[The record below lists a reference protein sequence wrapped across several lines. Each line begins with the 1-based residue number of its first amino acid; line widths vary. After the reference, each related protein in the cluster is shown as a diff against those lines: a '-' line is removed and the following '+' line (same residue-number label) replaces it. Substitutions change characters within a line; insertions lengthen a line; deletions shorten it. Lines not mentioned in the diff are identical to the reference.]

1 MTYRSYHPDLANALL
16 NNDEYL
22 VAHLVKFEKPTL
34 NPNYN
39 GVASKEAVTYSYITD
54 APFNIEFNDGSFSR
68 LQEFQREKDIFE
80 NPNSLSGATPNG
92 LQTYHAN
99 KLLSVGT
106 LNEGIEAKAS
116 SLTIKLDSSSL
127 GIVHFE
133 KDMRFLAD
141 NTTIVLNTDIS
152 EIGFKEGDTVT
163 LSAGSGSNNNITFII
178 NRFFIDSV
186 TYGTARPAI
195 MVTQTKGAGS
205 WTAETASYNM
215 SLVSEEL
222 STLVIGNG
230 STSYTN
236 YINREVVIYRV
247 FIDPNTN
254 SIIGGFPAFING
266 VYDQKGAVLV
276 FKGIISNA
284 ALNENPGKSS
294 EMSWTLASHWGDFVR
309 VQNRL
314 TSDAD
319 HRAVGVNGLSDENMI
334 LRKEYEGDYGF
345 EHSETSL
352 NLIATYNRTETRTR
366 LKKKKK
372 ALGLSKKYTQIEYEV
387 EIPTDVELN
396 INMQSKALPVVYGV
410 QKIDSIPV
418 FFDNFKEQP
427 DRVYVAYA
435 LAEGTIGSLLDVSI
449 DDKTTLCLD
458 AADSLARSEQN
469 ENNSID
475 VLCKGRQDR
484 GDVLLGTDASQGVGI
499 YTHKT
504 YNWNGYNSAQGGS
517 LFKSAKNLGPIENTP
532 YYTEET
538 RMLDAGDVS
547 TDVNNLFAD
556 IGIGHEQAYAFRDP
570 IDCTLIF
577 HQGNSNQRA
586 NNLLVEKADKQLFK
600 VQNDFYSGNPHQYW
614 TPNHRMLDTAY
625 VVAEYLLSEGETNLP
640 SLDFVVRGKS
650 IDCHNYDGSFKQTQ
664 VTDHIVVNFNV
675 GDTVTISGDGITT
688 YTTTIIDRWYFKNED
703 NETEFRFRWKEEP
716 APIGGPT
723 ITMTK
728 GTSVWN
734 MQKANS
740 LLYTGTIPGALE
752 AEISSSTMGSEG
764 VNITL
769 QNLANGFNNAVSA
782 TDSVETIGS
791 YQRPK
796 SYFGVLS
803 ANVVGGNIYATGDLS
818 YLSKSNLLFQTFNSS
833 TNTIENIGGI
843 PDPILPVD
851 SDGTA
856 VFEKIFL
863 KNAIRFP
870 SGTGVVIEGSTIIL
884 SRFNSDNVPY
894 VQERKV
900 IDWIADATNPTAIVD
915 VAWDAGYHPS
925 FGDKYQIRTPKDKRI
940 SINPAMQL
948 LDYLTSIRYGK
959 GLDLQED
966 IDIETFKS
974 AAVACDTRSDVTMV
988 IKNEGNIPVMGKEYH
1003 RRYAG
1008 HTHWRGEV
1016 SKIVPVGA
1024 DYYAVTFT
1032 DCIGKI
1038 VEKAQ
1043 DFKMYYDGTLI
1054 WIADA
1059 LTGSTLVRLNGAG
1072 LIGSNFTPVNGTTGF
1087 SIEAVGHVAPA
1098 LTVDTG
1104 EAGLSADGNPV
1115 VKNIDSQQG
1124 FTGSG
1129 YSLYDSDNI
1138 KYWRMVGWDSHAQ
1151 RNVTRHQLNQVV
1163 STTGTVFDNVNNML
1177 RQFNGILRYSNG
1189 KYQLKVKS
1197 AAPALSVYEKLSND
1211 DIIGSIKL
1219 SDKGSKKTFN
1229 SVSASIID
1237 PQNGFETRS
1246 VSFFNS
1252 EYLNQDNNVP
1262 KKGSFSTP
1270 SITNYYNARV
1280 NIKQF
1285 LDESR
1290 NGLEIQFTARPSAA
1304 LLMAGEVF
1312 ALSYN
1317 RFGWTEKLWRITN
1330 LNFLNNGNV
1339 SITAEEHSDSAYFV
1353 PAPDESRPVVV
1364 ASTGAVATG
1373 SAIPRSP
1380 HSLTATQS
1388 LDTAIRLN
1396 WQNSPSFREDTHSV
1410 EIFSNTYN
1418 KRSYGFTLTGGM
1430 SHGTVI
1436 TFSPQGNGAGFQALK
1451 DEIATLQENMVV
1463 SGDITAVRDVPIA
1476 FAVPGVSYQI
1486 KVLGNTDWNA
1496 IAGTLSIQYEIGSI
1510 IVPIA
1515 GASLTGTG
1523 VLRSE
1528 EEEIRVT
1535 SVGLN
1540 LAGYPQIQLNTVVTY
1555 SPGGRIDVTAPKI
1568 ATVSDATTYT
1578 DLVLEGTGSVT
1589 RYYWVRYKVI
1599 KSVLNNAG
1607 VLKKPV
1613 YSAFFP
1619 NNNTGG
1625 IDGTAESITNFKVRD
1640 INISL
1645 SAPTE
1650 FIYTTLGNTIATG
1663 YGSSCDIT
1671 CIGINNT
1678 NTPEFQ
1684 FETVDA
1690 NGTVVS
1696 QAFSTTASYTYN
1708 APVGVTRGD
1717 GFDLMPQ
1724 SIVIKMREST
1734 DDPLVY
1740 IEKEQT
1746 INFTAA
1752 RLLGD
1757 GDPGDSVDIIFQR
1770 SATEPSKPAA
1780 SVSTPSG
1787 WSTTVSGTTGTDV
1800 LWSSIGTKS
1809 GTDTNYTWQDV
1820 VRVEGTEGPQ
1830 GAAVVELAIYERS
1843 PANTAPNT
1851 PTGGS
1856 FNFNTQSLTPPSNW
1870 YDGVPSGTG
1879 AVFVSTGYAVEGTP
1893 SATAATIT
1901 WSSPQIAFQD
1911 GSNGTPGNDSIRV
1924 DLTNENHGIPLK
1936 TNGLRDFS
1944 GSGTDVYVY
1953 EGTSVLNYD
1962 PSPTANQVGYWG
1974 ITSMVGNNLTLGA
1987 GTNPSDQGTFAR
1999 VKDHTN
2005 ISSDVADVTFTIDG
2019 KNSDGVA
2026 FTRIIKQSIQGLAG
2040 VQSVKLVANTLKY
2053 EFSETSVRTHPA
2065 SGNLVLTAET
2075 TGIDHTS
2082 PTVKCRFTKHTG
2094 VVTTVL
2100 GSVTTAVTNSSAL
2113 PVTFSDAPEYYR
2125 VQVKDGTTILAED
2138 KILIPTLK
2146 PGQIISVVPTNNN
2159 HTFFGPSTGVITSN
2173 NFESKVDVTVDGT
2186 AYGYDGTAPYLNNT
2200 FRYGAF
2206 TNTDGRCSPDASP
2219 QGKLTILGTSNILD
2233 TPGDLTSTFT
2243 VPVISNESNQ
2253 TLAILSFV
2261 LIKNIGRRA
2270 GQPLSFEYTGV
2281 SPFGSSDFASWKGTL
2296 TTQAAK
2302 DAVKRLFDT
2311 NVTSTLVAGD
2321 KLTIY
2326 DSTSTATRV
2335 YQGPDRYVS
2344 NEDGVTL
2351 GEWSSRVVE
2360 VFDGSVIV
2368 EGTLDA
2374 SVLTTSQIF
2383 ANLTTSGSLELL
2395 TGGQIYTTNKGNYGD
2410 TSDGIF
2416 LGHTG
2421 GKYKLDIGGS
2431 DEYIRFDGDNIDLK
2445 CKSFSLQSSS
2455 NAASSRLKIIDDR
2468 LEVYQG
2474 STLRVRLGRL

>member
-80 NPNSLSGATPNG
+80 NPNSLSGAIPNG

-127 GIVHFE
+127 GLVHFE

-178 NRFFIDSV
+178 NRFFIDST
-186 TYGTARPAI
+186 TYGTPRPAI
-195 MVTQTKGAGS
+195 MVTQTKGSSS

-215 SLVSEEL
+215 SLISEEI

-266 VYDQKGAVLV
+266 VYDQKGAVLI

-284 ALNENPGKSS
+284 ALSENPGNSS

-319 HRAVGVNGLSDENMI
+319 HRAVGIDGLSDENMI

-345 EHSETSL
+345 EHSESSL

-410 QKIDSIPV
+410 QKIDSIPI
-418 FFDNFKEQP
+418 FFDNFKDQP

-435 LAEGTIGSLLDVSI
+435 LAEGTIGSLLDISI

-458 AADSLARSEQN
+458 GADSLARSEQN

-499 YTHKT
+499 YAHKT

-517 LFKSAKNLGPIENTP
+517 IFRSAKNLGPIENTP

-538 RMLDAGDVS
+538 RIMDAGDVAS
-547 TDVNNLFAD
+547 DVD
-556 IGIGHEQAYAFRDP
+556 TVGQSIGISHEQAYAFRDP
-570 IDCTLIF
+570 IDFTLIF
-577 HQGNSNQRA
+577 HQGKPNQRA

-600 VQNDFYSGNPHQYW
+600 VQNDFYAGNPHQYW
-614 TPNHRMLDTAY
+614 TPNHRLLDTAY

-650 IDCHNYDGSFKQTQ
+650 IDCHNYDGSFRQESSFSI
-664 VTDHIVVNFNV
+664 DAFEFNI
-675 GDTVTISGDGITT
+675 GDTVTISGDGITP
-688 YTTTIIDRWYFKNED
+688 YTTTIIDRWFFKNED
-703 NETEFRFRWKEEP
+703 NTTECRFRWKEEP
-716 APIGGPT
+716 NPVGGPEV
-723 ITMTK
+723 IMTQ
-728 GTSVWN
+728 GSYTWT
-734 MQKANS
+734 MQKSNS

-752 AEISSSTMGSEG
+752 AEIASSALGSEG
-764 VNITL
+764 VDITL
-769 QNLANGFNNAVSA
+769 QNLANGFNNAISA
-782 TDSVETIGS
+782 TDSTETIGT

-796 SYFGVLS
+796 SYFGVLAS
-803 ANVVGGNIYATGDLS
+803 NIVGGNVYATGDLS
-818 YLSKSNLLFQTFNSS
+818 YLSKSNLLFQNFNSN
-833 TNTIENIGGI
+833 TNTLTNVGGI
-843 PDPILPVD
+843 PDPILPAD
-851 SDGTA
+851 SDGTP

-870 SGTGVVIEGSTIIL
+870 SGTGTVLEGSTIIL
-884 SRFNSDNVPY
+884 SRFNSNNIPY
-894 VQERKV
+894 TQERTI
-900 IDWIADATNPTAIVD
+900 IDWIPDATNPVAIVD
-915 VAWDAGYHPS
+915 IAWDAGYHPS
-925 FGDKYQIRTPKDKRI
+925 TGDKYQIRTPKDKRI
-940 SINPAMQL
+940 SLNPAMQL

-959 GLDLQED
+959 GLSLQED
-966 IDIETFKS
+966 IDLETFKS

-988 IKNEGNIPVMGKEYH
+988 IKNEGNLPVMGKEYH

-1008 HTHWRGEV
+1008 RTFWRGEV

-1024 DYYAVTFT
+1024 DYYVVTFT
-1032 DCIGKI
+1032 DCMGKI
-1038 VEKAQ
+1038 VQKAQ
-1043 DFKMYYDGTLI
+1043 DYKQYFDGALV
-1054 WIADA
+1054 WLSDA
-1059 LTGSTLVRLNGAG
+1059 LTGTTLVRLNGAG
-1072 LIGSNFTPVNGTTGF
+1072 FIGANFTAISGTAGI
-1087 SIEAVGHVAPA
+1087 SIEAVDHVAPN
-1098 LTVDTG
+1098 LTVDSG
-1104 EAGLSADGNPV
+1104 EAGLSADGNPI

-1138 KYWRMVGWDSHAQ
+1138 KYWRMVGWDSPDQ
-1151 RNVTRHQLNQVV
+1151 RNVTRHQLNQVI

-1197 AAPALSVYEKLSND
+1197 ASPALSVYEKLSND

-1290 NGLEIQFTARPSAA
+1290 NGLEVQFTARPSAA

-1330 LNFLNNGNV
+1330 LNFLSNGNV
-1339 SITAEEHSDSAYFV
+1339 SVTAEEHSDSAYFV
-1353 PAPDESRPVVV
+1353 PAPDESKPIVV
-1364 ASTGAVATG
+1364 ASTGAGATG

-1388 LDTAIRLN
+1388 IDTAIKLN

-1418 KRSYGFTLTGGM
+1418 KRSYDFTATAANILSNTIIFPPSG
-1430 SHGTVI
+1430 ST
-1436 TFSPQGNGAGFQALK
+1436 AGYQALK
-1451 DEIATLQENMVV
+1451 DDIATLTEGMVV
-1463 SGDITAVRDVPIA
+1463 SGDITAVQTFSVALAQD
-1476 FAVPGVSYQI
+1476 GVTYQI
-1486 KVLGNTDWNA
+1486 SVLGDTDWNA
-1496 IAGTLSIQYEIGSI
+1496 VAGTINIEYEIGSI
-1510 IVPIA
+1510 IVPA
-1515 GASLTGTG
+1515 VGTTRAGTG
-1523 VLRSE
+1523 QVRTE
-1528 EEEIRVT
+1528 EAEIKVT
-1535 SVGLN
+1535 NVGVAISGQPYIDINMPAKWSVGAN
-1540 LAGYPQIQLNTVVTY
+1540 LTI
-1555 SPGGRIDVTAPKI
+1555 TAPKI
-1568 ATVSDATTYT
+1568 ATVSGVNTYT

-1589 RYYWVRYKVI
+1589 RYYWVRYKII

-1650 FIYTTLGNTIATG
+1650 FIYTTLGNAIASG
-1663 YGSSCDIT
+1663 YGGSCDIT

-1690 NGTVVS
+1690 SGTVVS
-1696 QAFSTTASYTYN
+1696 QAFSVTASYTYN
-1708 APVGVTRGD
+1708 APTGVTRSS
-1717 GFDLMPQ
+1717 GFDKMPQ
-1724 SIVIKMREST
+1724 SVVVKMREPT

-1740 IEKEQT
+1740 IEKQQT

-1770 SATEPSKPAA
+1770 SATAPSTPAA
-1780 SVSTPSG
+1780 SATTPSG

-1800 LWSSIGTKS
+1800 LWSSIGLKAGS
-1809 GTDTNYTWQDV
+1809 DTNYTWQDV

-1830 GAAVVELAIYERS
+1830 GAAVVELAVYRRS
-1843 PANTAPNT
+1843 SSALST
-1851 PTGGS
+1851 PTGGT
-1856 FNFNTQSLTPPSNW
+1856 FNFNTQSLTPPTNW
-1870 YDGVPSGTG
+1870 SDGVPSGSTP
-1879 AVFVSTGYAVEGTP
+1879 VYVSTGYAVEGNP

-1901 WSSPQIAFQD
+1901 WSYPQIAFQD
-1911 GSNGTPGNDSIRV
+1911 GSDGAPGNDSIRV
-1924 DLTNENHGIPLK
+1924 DLTNENHGIPLREDG
-1936 TNGLRDFS
+1936 TRDFS
-1944 GSGTDVYVY
+1944 GSGTDIYVY
-1953 EGTSVLNYD
+1953 EGTSTLNYD
-1962 PSPTANQVGYWG
+1962 PSPTASQVGYWG
-1974 ITSMVGNNLTLGA
+1974 VTSMVGTNLTVGT

-1999 VKDHTN
+1999 VKDHIS
-2005 ISSDVADVTFTIDG
+2005 ISSDVADVTFTIEG
-2019 KNSDGVA
+2019 KSSDGVA

-2053 EFSETSVRTHPA
+2053 EFSETGVRTFPA
-2065 SGNLVLTAET
+2065 SGTLTLTAET
-2075 TGIDHTS
+2075 TGIDHS
-2082 PTVKCRFTKHTG
+2082 PSTTKCLFTKRTG
-2094 VVTTVL
+2094 VVTDTL
-2100 GSVTTAVTNSSAL
+2100 GNVTGTTHSSAL
-2113 PVTFSDAPEYYR
+2113 PVTFSDVPEVYR
-2125 VQVKDGTTILAED
+2125 VQVKDGTTIIAED
-2138 KILIPTLK
+2138 HLLIPALK
-2146 PGQIISVVPTNNN
+2146 PGQIITVVPTNNN
-2159 HTFFGPSTGVITSN
+2159 HIFNAPSTGIVSSN

-2186 AYGYDGTAPYLNNT
+2186 QYGFDGTTPYLSNT
-2200 FRYGAF
+2200 FRYGSF
-2206 TNTDGRCSPDASP
+2206 TNTDGKSSPYATA
-2219 QGKLTILGTSNILD
+2219 QGKILIQGTSNILD
-2233 TPGDLTSTFT
+2233 TANDTSSTFT

-2253 TLAILSFV
+2253 TLAILSFT
-2261 LIKNIGRRA
+2261 LTKSTGRRV
-2270 GQPLSFEYTGV
+2270 GTPLSFEYTGA
-2281 SPFGSSDFASWKGTL
+2281 SPFGSSDFGSWKGTL
-2296 TTQAAK
+2296 TNQAAK

-2326 DSTSTATRV
+2326 DDTSATTRI
-2335 YQGPDRYVS
+2335 YQGADRFVS
-2344 NEDGVTL
+2344 NEDSVTAS
-2351 GEWSSRVVE
+2351 EWSSIVVE
-2360 VFDGSVIV
+2360 RFEGSVIV

-2374 SVLTTSQIF
+2374 AVLTTSQIYS
-2383 ANLTTSGSLELL
+2383 NLTTSGKFELL
-2395 TGGQIYTTNKGNYGD
+2395 SGGQLHTTNKTNYGD
-2410 TSDGIF
+2410 VTDGIF

-2431 DEYIRFDGDNIDLK
+2431 DEYLRFDGDNIDLK
-2445 CKSFSLQSSS
+2445 CKSFSLQSSTS
-2455 NAASSRLKIIDDR
+2455 ASTSRLKIIDDR